1 MADEMRVIVGTAVTV
16 GGAIA
21 AGMAFAVRAII
32 AKDVTPTMVKLGTE
46 ANALTREF
54 QAFRE
59 EKAEDR
65 KETQAM
71 LKALEKLVAD
81 HETTLALHDQRI
93 GRLESPPPAVAAKRR
108 RAA

>member
-21 AGMAFAVRAII
+21 AALAFAVRAII
-32 AKDVTPTMVKLGTE
+32 AKDVTPTMVKLGME

-54 QAFRE
+54 QTFRE

-65 KETQAM
+65 RETHAM

-93 GRLESPPPAVAAKRR
+93 LRLEGPPPAAAKRR

>member
-1 MADEMRVIVGTAVTV
+1 MAEDVRVIVGTAVTV
-16 GGAIA
+16 GGAMA
-21 AGMAFAVRAII
+21 AGLAFAVKAII
-32 AKDVTPTMVKLGTE
+32 AKDVTPTMVKLGME
-46 ANALTREF
+46 ANALTKEF
-54 QAFRE
+54 AAFRE

-93 GRLESPPPAVAAKRR
+93 LRLEGPPPAAAKRR